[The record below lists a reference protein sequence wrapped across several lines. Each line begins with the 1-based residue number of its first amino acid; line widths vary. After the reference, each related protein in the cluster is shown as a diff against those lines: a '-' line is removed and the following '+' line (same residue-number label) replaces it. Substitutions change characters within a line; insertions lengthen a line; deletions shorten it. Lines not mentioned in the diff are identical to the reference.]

1 MTTVN
6 GKTMRVACVQMRS
19 GTDEAANIAV
29 MDDFV
34 RQAAA
39 QGATYVQTPEM
50 TGLVQRQRE
59 PLFAAISP
67 DRDNPVFARA
77 GALAGEHGIWLHVG
91 STAVDAGNGKAH
103 NRAALFAPSGE
114 RIAVYDK
121 IHMFDVDL
129 DHGESWRESAVYEP
143 GRAAV
148 VTGLDD
154 ALLGLAICYDLRFP
168 DLFRREAVA
177 GASILTAPAAFTR
190 QTGEAHWHT
199 LIRAR
204 AIENGAFMICAA
216 QGGLHEDGRETFGH
230 SLVVDPWGRIVG
242 ELDHDE
248 PGVLV
253 CDIDLAASA
262 TARGR
267 IPNLKNA
274 RQFDLLVEG
283 GPETALAGK
292 GAA

>member
-1 MTTVN
+1 MTET
-6 GKTMRVACVQMRS
+6 GKSMRVACVQMRS

-77 GALAGEHGIWLHVG
+77 GALAGELGIWLHVG

-143 GRAAV
+143 GEGAV
-148 VTGLDD
+148 VTGLDEPCWGWRS
-154 ALLGLAICYDLRFP
+154 ATICAFPICSAARRWLGLP
-168 DLFRREAVA
+168 
-177 GASILTAPAAFTR
+177 S
-190 QTGEAHWHT
+190 
-199 LIRAR
+199 
-204 AIENGAFMICAA
+204 
-216 QGGLHEDGRETFGH
+216 
-230 SLVVDPWGRIVG
+230 
-242 ELDHDE
+242 
-248 PGVLV
+248 
-253 CDIDLAASA
+253 
-262 TARGR
+262 
-267 IPNLKNA
+267 
-274 RQFDLLVEG
+274 
-283 GPETALAGK
+283 
-292 GAA
+292 